1 VYSEN
6 ANTTVVGDVG
16 LFDND
21 SDAEEPQ
28 IIPLDELQADSES
41 ESDDEPSSENYNEGR
56 FLSRSRQKRRYC
68 LEGCDC
74 ERPRGRLYE
83 CEKKVMKCT
92 LTFANATLRS
102 AARALLRR
110 VTKMT
115 KTKTRMTKHWTFGL
129 HEYLNVLFSRQTVHK
144 DTRVFWR
151 LVFILY
157 CRANGAEKIRLIW
170 DNFQKKKGGK

>member
-1 VYSEN
+1 MYSEN

-74 ERPRGRLYE
+74 ERPRGRLCE
-83 CEKKVMKCT
+83 CEKKGDGMCSDLCQCDPEKC
-92 LTFANATLRS
+92 RS
-102 AARALLRR
+102 SPAAASD
-110 VTKMT
+110 
-115 KTKTRMTKHWTFGL
+115 
-129 HEYLNVLFSRQTVHK
+129 E
-144 DTRVFWR
+144 DD
-151 LVFILY
+151 
-157 CRANGAEKIRLIW
+157 E
-170 DNFQKKKGGK
+170 DEDEDD